1 MENKYLEK
9 IASMSSVKEGIKA
22 VGKDFARGWKRS
34 STTSKIGL
42 AMSASGLGLGVANFK
57 NSTESKQRGR
67 HMAELE
73 AQSLNQLKVISES
86 LKKKPKVTVNLRL
99 HQDNPESN

>member
-9 IASMSSVKEGIKA
+9 IASMASVKEGIKA

-34 STTSKIGL
+34 SLTSKVGL
-42 AMSASGLGLGVANFK
+42 GMSAAGLSLGAANYA
-57 NSTESKQRGR
+57 NSLENKRDNKQRSKI
-67 HMAELE
+67 E
-73 AQSLNQLKVISES
+73 AQSLDALKGISES

-99 HQDNPESN
+99 QQDSPQSN